1 MLFKDLEEKIGYL
14 STSDRKLARRAFDF
28 AKKYHEGQLRKT
40 GEPFVTHEL
49 ETAIFIANL
58 KLDAQ
63 AIAAALL
70 HDVCEDTVCNLPELK
85 KEFGLTIANIV
96 DGVTKLGKI
105 SITRKWLFVTDE
117 KELKDFDRYI
127 ETLRKMFIAM
137 AKDIRVIMIKLADRL
152 HNMKTLAGVE
162 PEKRYRIAKETL
174 EIYAPLAYRLGMGEL
189 KGQLEDL
196 AFPYVY
202 PQEYADLRKLI
213 KGSIEQKQKY
223 LENVKKTLFR
233 KLAKVNIRPIEI
245 HGRVKHIYSLWRKL
259 MRFDN
264 DLNNI
269 YDLVALRVIVK
280 NLDDCYKVLGVIHE
294 MWKPLVGR
302 IKDYIAQPKPNGY
315 QSLHTTVFADNGKII
330 EIQIRT
336 QEMHDRAENGI
347 AAHWHY
353 SENKN
358 NLVDQFMKH
367 NGKVPYKELVW
378 VKELNNWQG
387 KLKDNKEI
395 AESLALDFFTDRIF
409 VYTPQ
414 GDVKD
419 LPVGATPIDFAY
431 TIHSDVGNST
441 VGAKVNGRLV
451 NIEYHLQNG
460 DIIEIVTKKNSM
472 PKRDW
477 LEFAK
482 TSNAKSKIKAALGDP
497 LDRMPKHE

>member
-1 MLFKDLEEKIGYL
+1 MLFKDLEEKISYL
-14 STSDRKLARRAFDF
+14 SSADKKLARRAFDF
-28 AKKYHEGQLRKT
+28 AKKFHEGQVRKT
-40 GEPFVTHEL
+40 GEPFVTHEI

-70 HDVCEDTVCNLPELK
+70 HDVCEDTDCDMANIR
-85 KEFGLTIANIV
+85 KEFGLTIATIV

-105 SITRKWLFVTDE
+105 RITRRWLVITDE
-117 KELKDFDRYI
+117 KEFKEFDRYI

-152 HNMKTLAGVE
+152 HNMKTLEGVE
-162 PEKRYRIAKETL
+162 PTKRFRIAKETL
-174 EIYAPLAYRLGMGEL
+174 EIYAPLAYRLGMGEI

-202 PQEYADLRKLI
+202 PEDYLDLKKRI
-213 KGSIEQKQKY
+213 KVNIDQKQKY
-223 LENVKKTLFR
+223 ITQVKKTLLR
-233 KLAKVNIRPIEI
+233 KLGKANIRPLEV
-245 HGRVKHIYSLWRKL
+245 HGRVKHMYSLWRKL
-259 MRFDN
+259 KRYDN
-264 DLNNI
+264 DLTSI
-269 YDLVALRVIVK
+269 YDLVALRIIVK
-280 NLDDCYKVLGVIHE
+280 DLDECYKVLGIIHE

-315 QSLHTTVFADNGKII
+315 QSLHTTVFTNNGKIV

-358 NLVDQFMKH
+358 SFVDHFTKH
-367 NGKVPYKELVW
+367 TGRVPYKELVW
-378 VKELNNWQG
+378 IKELNHWQHS
-387 KLKDNKEI
+387 LPNNKEI
-395 AESLALDFFTDRIF
+395 AESLALDFFSDRIF

-431 TIHSDVGNST
+431 AIHSDVGSSV
-441 VGAKVNGRLV
+441 VGAKINGKLV
-451 NIEYHLQNG
+451 GISHHLLNG
-460 DIIEIVTKKNSM
+460 DIVEIVTKKNSK

-477 LEFAK
+477 LEFVK
-482 TSNAKSKIKAALGDP
+482 TSNAKSKIRAALGNQ
-497 LDRMPKHE
+497 LDQMPKHE